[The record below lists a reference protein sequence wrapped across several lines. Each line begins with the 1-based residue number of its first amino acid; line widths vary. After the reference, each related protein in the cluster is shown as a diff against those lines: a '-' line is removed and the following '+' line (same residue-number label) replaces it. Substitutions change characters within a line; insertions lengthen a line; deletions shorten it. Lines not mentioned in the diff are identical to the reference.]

1 MRVSLVAT
9 SIAACLAAFGLAS
22 FDGGTSGGPPTAR
35 IRSFDGN
42 AGWINSAPL
51 TPDSLRGKVVL
62 VDFWE
67 YTCVNCLRTLPYEIA
82 WYARYRDLGFTIVGV
97 HTPEFGFSSER
108 ANVER
113 AATRLGVTW
122 PVVLDDSYAIWNRWN
137 NDVWP
142 HEFLIDPSGAI
153 VDDYEGEG
161 GYPDMEAKIQKL
173 LRVTHPDAT
182 FPPVMDYLPQDSYVK
197 PGAVC
202 YPHTG
207 ELYAGD
213 FHGGTALGNREG
225 YTPGRVVDYT
235 DPVRGH
241 LDGRLYLQ
249 GPWLDTGQAM
259 EFATADTAADDYV
272 ALRYHALDV
281 VAVLKPEAGKPVT
294 VYVKHDG
301 KPLAK
306 EDAGTDILY
315 DDSGRAYVD
324 VDSPREY
331 DLVRNRHYGAH
342 DLELHPVQYGLGVYT
357 FDFEACEVGTDK

>member
-1 MRVSLVAT
+1 MRIPVVVA
-9 SIAACLAAFGLAS
+9 AAAAVCVAVFGAGATG
-22 FDGGTSGGPPTAR
+22 DQPAAR
-35 IRSFDGN
+35 IQSFDGN
-42 AGWINSAPL
+42 AGWINSSPL

-82 WYARYRDLGFTIVGV
+82 WYERYRDLGFTIVGV
-97 HTPEFGFSSER
+97 HTPEFRFSSER
-108 ANVER
+108 ANVES
-113 AATRLGVTW
+113 AATRLGITW
-122 PVVLDDSYAIWNRWN
+122 PVVLDDSYAIWKRWN

-142 HEFLIDPSGAI
+142 HEYLIDGSGA
-153 VDDYEGEG
+153 VVYDYPGEG
-161 GYPDMEAKIQKL
+161 DYPEMEAKIQTL
-173 LRVTHPDAT
+173 LRTAHPDAT

-202 YPHTG
+202 YTHTG

-213 FHGGTALGNREG
+213 FRGGTALGNSEG
-225 YTPGRVVDYT
+225 YKPGRVVSYV

-241 LDGRLYLQ
+241 LDGRIYLQ
-249 GPWLDTGQAM
+249 GPWLDSGQAM
-259 EFATADTAADDYV
+259 VYSTTDAAADDYV

-306 EDAGTDILY
+306 EDAGTDIRY

-331 DLVRNRHYGAH
+331 DLVRGRHYGAH

-357 FDFEACEVGTDK
+357 FDFEACEVGADK